1 MFALFYTQTLR
12 FVKVFAVEKIIK
24 LKDIEVTVDGLKVSV
39 SGKKGSLSKDFSS
52 PLFNKAIKVEK
63 SGDEIKVFTQETRR
77 NIKAA
82 VGMIA
87 AMIQTM
93 AKGVTDGYQEKM
105 KIVFMHFPVTVK
117 VTGKEVTI
125 TNFLGEKSPRSAP
138 IIGDTKVEI
147 KGDEIFVSGINKEE
161 VGQTCS
167 NLEIATK
174 ITARDRRVYQD
185 GIFKFSG

>member
-1 MFALFYTQTLR
+1 M
-12 FVKVFAVEKIIK
+12 EKIMK
-24 LKDIEVTVDGLKVSV
+24 LKDVEVTVDGLKVSV

-87 AMIQTM
+87 AMIQNM

-105 KIVFMHFPVTVK
+105 KIVFMHFPAAVK
-117 VTGKEVTI
+117 GTGKEVTI
-125 TNFLGEKSPRSAP
+125 TMFLG
-138 IIGDTKVEI
+138 
-147 KGDEIFVSGINKEE
+147 
-161 VGQTCS
+161 
-167 NLEIATK
+167 
-174 ITARDRRVYQD
+174 
-185 GIFKFSG
+185 